1 MTTELLTEFSYTT
14 QILEQE
20 CISIVLMDH
29 IPTFDHVYNSWK
41 EYRKIKYVIDV
52 FGEPKEEPTNA
63 TNATPNTTNATNAT
77 NDTTNKKYFDLF
89 DIYTLTRH
97 EDTWL
102 CLLFENGDEVIIHR
116 DITLN
121 DAQFIILKCEFS
133 RAPDFTPRNKLK
145 EKRIEDG
152 ENGEFVIAILHKKA

>member
-63 TNATPNTTNATNAT
+63 TNA
-77 NDTTNKKYFDLF
+77 TNKKYFDLF